1 MVADRF
7 AGEAFIVELVAVAIG
22 KKKFAHQ
29 HFRLCVFGFDHA
41 HPEIGRD
48 KLL

>member
-1 MVADRF
+1 LP
-7 AGEAFIVELVAVAIG
+7 GEAFIVEFVTVAIG
-22 KKKFAHQ
+22 KKKLANQ
-29 HFRLCVFGFDHA
+29 HFRLCVFGFAA